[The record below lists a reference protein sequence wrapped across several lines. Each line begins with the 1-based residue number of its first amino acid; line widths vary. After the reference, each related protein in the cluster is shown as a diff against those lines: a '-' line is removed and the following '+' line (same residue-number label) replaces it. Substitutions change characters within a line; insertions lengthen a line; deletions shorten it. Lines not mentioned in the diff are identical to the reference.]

1 MYKAAILLKYFIA
14 WTTFHNALKTN
25 RLPPTTYHLP
35 LLPMRLPADFYQ
47 RTDVVQIAKDLLGKV
62 LITNFEGQLTAGR
75 ITETEA
81 YRAPDDRASHAW
93 SNRRTART
101 EVMFRE
107 GGCAYVYLCYGIH
120 QMFNV
125 VTAPE
130 GMAHAVLVRAIEP
143 LEGLGIMLK
152 RRRYDM
158 LKPSLT
164 TGPGAVG
171 QALGLHTS
179 WSGQSLYLPDSPVW
193 IETQGEVLAE
203 TGIQCGKR
211 IGIAYAGACADW
223 PWRFWIGGTTY
234 RK

>member
-1 MYKAAILLKYFIA
+1 
-14 WTTFHNALKTN
+14 
-25 RLPPTTYHLP
+25 
-35 LLPMRLPADFYQ
+35 MRLPADFYQ
-47 RTDVVQIAKDLLGKV
+47 RTDVVQVAKDLLGKV
-62 LITNFEGQLTAGR
+62 LITNFDGQLTSGR

-93 SNRRTART
+93 NNRLTART

-143 LEGLGIMLK
+143 LEGLDTMLK
-152 RRRYDM
+152 RRQYKT

-171 QALGLHTS
+171 QALGLHTG
-179 WSGQSLYLPDSPVW
+179 WSGQRLYLPDSPVW
-193 IETQGEVLAE
+193 IETRGESQAE
-203 TGIQCGKR
+203 TDIQCGKR
-211 IGIAYAGACADW
+211 IGIDYAGACADW